1 MALPQG
7 IVIQYALLKA
17 FKKHS
22 WVFRLRQI
30 LIDPAQA
37 YSKWLI
43 RKSDSLEKYPQS
55 VPQTF
60 IPHSAI
66 EGHGHSGKAR
76 QVAWDAR
83 IGPPLLRHHFLP

>member
-1 MALPQG
+1 MPQG

-17 FKKHS
+17 FQQHS

-43 RKSDSLEKYPQS
+43 RISDSLEKYPQS
-55 VPQTF
+55 VPQAF
-60 IPHSAI
+60 IPHSVI
-66 EGHGHSGKAR
+66 ERHGHSGKAR

-83 IGPPLLRHHFLP
+83 IGPSLLCRHFLP